1 MGQINSINNLNMLAF
16 LLTSVLSA
24 FRFGNYEFK
33 VEHLT
38 LKNGTAY
45 SLRVS
50 SEETLYFNYMGE
62 VRLPSECE
70 PLPSRTIA
78 YSIVSS
84 KGKAVC
90 ENVGTMAS
98 STFTLIQPGGVF
110 TPPIGLR
117 SEYQSASGNIFQIDL
132 VCNRVESMRVSR
144 STSGSYLVTWNNP
157 AGCARVVG

>member
-16 LLTSVLSA
+16 ILTSVVSA
-24 FRFGNYEFK
+24 FKFDHYEFN

-50 SEETLYFNYMGE
+50 NEETLYFNYMGN
-62 VRLPSECE
+62 VHLPSECE
-70 PLPSRTIA
+70 HLTWSTNA

-84 KGKAVC
+84 QGKAVC
-90 ENVGTMAS
+90 ENVGTIES
-98 STFTLIQPGGVF
+98 SKFTMIQPGGFF

-117 SEYQSASGNIFQIDL
+117 SVYQSASGNVFQIDL
-132 VCNRVESMRVSR
+132 MCNRVESMRVSR

-157 AGCARVVG
+157 AGCARYVG